1 MCADIV
7 GGAKHTVK
15 VKELAKSGVGTAVM
29 THLLLKFHSLY
40 FHGNIALFPGSPLAR
55 LTTRSEK

>member
-1 MCADIV
+1 VQGRRGDFKFHVWADIV
-7 GGAKHTVK
+7 GGAKPTVK

-40 FHGNIALFPGSPLAR
+40 FHVEHSLVPR
-55 LTTRSEK
+55 W